1 MGAGEAN
8 IATRFLADSSSS
20 TDTERRQRRCQPPS
34 HDGQCSSRLTTA
46 SGAALCPPCL
56 FPSCSPVYTDHSRSS
71 ACVAPALYRFT
82 QRAIPELAAQ
92 HRPQSLPQTTLAS
105 PASRST
111 LERLGRHSRWVHRT
125 PLAGFSGPATHQHQS
140 LRGKP
145 LSSIVSPSPWS
156 APLPTGHTSPLPSP
170 STTTNATCR
179 PSTAS
184 RSRFPLPGTV

>member
-1 MGAGEAN
+1 MQGGGGKYSHSFPGRLEQLDGYGKTATPLSASVARRPVFLEAHHG
-8 IATRFLADSSSS
+8 
-20 TDTERRQRRCQPPS
+20 QRRCSLP
-34 HDGQCSSRLTTA
+34 T
-46 SGAALCPPCL
+46 L
-56 FPSCSPVYTDHSRSS
+56 FSSCSPVYTDHSRSS